1 MLRPLKKADAET
13 RQVLNKSLKTEVHS
27 PLCEF
32 YIYIYIYIY
41 IYSFRRLVKGPSNN
55 ALLSLDLEDHL
66 CDLGVLNKFVD
77 FYPVIQ

>member
-1 MLRPLKKADAET
+1 M
-13 RQVLNKSLKTEVHS
+13 
-27 PLCEF
+27 
-32 YIYIYIYIY
+32 
-41 IYSFRRLVKGPSNN
+41 KGPSNN

>member
-1 MLRPLKKADAET
+1 MGSNPAQGIKSFSSMKNVIQKVVRPW
-13 RQVLNKSLKTEVHS
+13 S
-27 PLCEF
+27 PIT
-32 YIYIYIYIY
+32 YIYIF
-41 IYSFRRLVKGPSNN
+41 SRLVKGPSNN

>member
-1 MLRPLKKADAET
+1 MLFRFKK
-13 RQVLNKSLKTEVHS
+13 
-27 PLCEF
+27 
-32 YIYIYIYIY
+32 YIYTNIKEGNYYSLLEFLALGNHIYIYIY

-77 FYPVIQ
+77 FFHVIQ